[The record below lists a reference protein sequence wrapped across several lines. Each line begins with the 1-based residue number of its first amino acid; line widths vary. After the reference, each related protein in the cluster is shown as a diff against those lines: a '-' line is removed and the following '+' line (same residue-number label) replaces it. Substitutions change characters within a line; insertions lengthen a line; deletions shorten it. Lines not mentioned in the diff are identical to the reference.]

1 MPEKPFLDPP
11 GVSVGLT
18 DRMFDLF
25 VAQGQPA
32 EELALTVEKLAE
44 RLLRL
49 GDSAGLTGLNPA
61 WKREGSVWHLR
72 GWQVGRNGPG
82 GWTHGAWYAFGPGG
96 YVRGQGRRE
105 LHPADSLRD
114 AMRAVERLLSE
125 IVKQTQAQDV
135 LTGVGQKLSEGL

>member
-44 RLLRL
+44 RLLWL
-49 GDSAGLTGLNPA
+49 ED
-61 WKREGSVWHLR
+61 REGLVGLSPE
-72 GWQVGRNGPG
+72 WQVDCDNNGPSYWTLH
-82 GWTHGAWYAFGPGG
+82 GWIASHRPGSHGKGAFFA
-96 YVRGQGRRE
+96 RSRTDK
-105 LHPADSLRD
+105 ADFADTLRD
-114 AMRAVERLLSE
+114 AMRAVERRVAE
-125 IVKQTQAQDV
+125 DRDRTKDI

>member
-1 MPEKPFLDPP
+1 MSEKPLFDPP

-44 RLLRL
+44 RLLWL
-49 GDSAGLTGLNPA
+49 ED
-61 WKREGSVWHLR
+61 REGLVGLSPE
-72 GWQVGRNGPG
+72 WQVTGADTGPTYWTLH
-82 GWTHGAWYAFGPGG
+82 GWIASHRPGSRGKGAFFA
-96 YVRGQGRRE
+96 RS
-105 LHPADSLRD
+105 LTDKADFADTLRD
-114 AMRAVERLLSE
+114 AMRAVERRVAE
-125 IVKQTQAQDV
+125 DRDRTKDI